1 MLSIWSVAGLVFVY
15 LAIVFLIAVFSSPR
29 LKRSSPY
36 IYALALGIHC
46 TSWAFF
52 GTTTQAIQFGW
63 AFVPTYLGVILV
75 MIFGYSTLL
84 KIARL
89 CQKHHISSLADFLG
103 ARYQQSN
110 ILAGAVTLLCFV
122 GVIPYIALQ
131 LDAITMIISMISAPS
146 ANWTNSL
153 GAYVSILMALFAIL
167 FGARQL
173 DLTQKHAALMLTLA
187 FSSIVKV
194 VALCIVGIYVCY
206 FLFDGIYDLLIKSFE
221 NTTSRKIFN
230 SESSTWVYLTHVL
243 LGIASMFC
251 LPRQFHVNF
260 IEFNNEKE
268 LKTARWLLP
277 SYLLMMTLF
286 VLPIGMAGTLLFPDG
301 QFSSDSFAISIPLS
315 QNNTWGV
322 ISAFIG
328 GLAASTSMVI
338 VATLALGI
346 MIANNLITPLWFF
359 VKKSNIADRGL
370 SVDNILLIRQL
381 SILVII
387 GVAYFYHL
395 HISQSAS
402 LVKTGSVA
410 MSLLAQTFP
419 AIIGGIYWR
428 RASSK
433 GALIGILLGVCL
445 WVYYLLYPSV
455 LAGFYFEESPSDMA
469 LASGF
474 VISIAL
480 NCVIFI
486 LVSLISNSKP
496 PLNFDEAAEPSRIVT
511 IQQLSKTFEQVI
523 PNHSFTD
530 DLSEQSMAFPNAQA
544 TPVQLSRARQI
555 LSAHLGNAS
564 AKIVLDAI
572 SSSTNISKD
581 DFGEWVEVATKSF
594 KFNRE
599 LLQSSV
605 NYLPQGIRL
614 VDADLNLVAWNE
626 KYEALFEYPKGYL
639 QIGMKLQ
646 DILEFNSKRG
656 ILGLEGRIDDQDA
669 IDKRLTLVKDKKPF
683 KRVVTQSNGITM
695 EISGSPLPIGGYVTA
710 FNDITEY
717 IQIQTELEQS
727 KTELEQRVRS
737 RTAELNQA
745 KDEAERANISKTK
758 FLAAA
763 GHDLM
768 QPFNAASLFANL
780 LHKQQ
785 TKEKDIKLSR
795 GLISALDNANELLS
809 MLLDMTKLESGL
821 INPQPTFFMLDDLLS
836 PLAHEFSMI
845 AKQKGLE
852 FKYVQ
857 TSIWVN
863 TDKQL
868 LSRIL
873 QNLLSNAVRYTD
885 SGKIVLG
892 VKHIDPQN
900 IKVLVIDTGS
910 GIPEDQLEFV
920 FDEFK
925 QVNTSNTGQGLG
937 LGLTIVQKLS
947 DLLNIGIDINS
958 LVNKGT
964 RFSLSV
970 KRAQNKNND
979 AMQLKLK
986 TDPLQKLKGKTVLL
1000 IENDPLVIEAMQT
1013 LLRSWEMNT
1022 ILCTSS
1028 KDVKELGTVS
1038 IDIAIIDYH
1047 LDFGENGIAL
1057 FDELNQSRNTSIKG
1071 ILITANR
1078 DESIQTLAVS
1088 NGLIYMPKPVKEIVL
1103 KRSLNRLIK
1112 S

>member
-15 LAIVFLIAVFSSPR
+15 LAIVFMVAMFSSTR
-29 LKRSSPY
+29 VKKASPY
-36 IYALALGIHC
+36 VYALALGIHC

-75 MIFGYSTLL
+75 MIFGYSALL
-84 KIARL
+84 KIARV
-89 CQKHHISSLADFLG
+89 CQKHHISSLADYLG
-103 ARYQQSN
+103 ARYQHSN
-110 ILAGAVTLLCFV
+110 LLAGTVTLLCFV

-131 LDAITMIISMISAPS
+131 LDAITMIISLISIQS
-146 ANWTNSL
+146 GGWSSSI
-153 GAYVSILMALFAIL
+153 GAYVSLLMALFAIL

-173 DLTQKHAALMLTLA
+173 DLTQKHSALMVTLA
-187 FSSIVKV
+187 FSSLIKV
-194 VALCIVGIYVCY
+194 IALCFVGIYICY
-206 FLFDGIYDLLIKSFE
+206 FLFDGIFDLLAKSFAE
-221 NTTSRKIFN
+221 PTSRQIFYA
-230 SESSTWVYLTHVL
+230 ESSIWVYLTHIV

-268 LKTARWLLP
+268 LKTARWVLP
-277 SYLLMMTLF
+277 CYLLLMSLF
-286 VLPIGMAGTLLFPDG
+286 VLPIGLAGTLLFPDG
-301 QFSSDSFAISIPLS
+301 QFSSDSFAISIPMS
-315 QNNTWGV
+315 QGNMWGV

-346 MIANNLITPLWFF
+346 MIANNFITPLWFF
-359 VKKSNIADRGL
+359 IKKSNIAQRGL

-387 GVAYFYHL
+387 GIAYFYHVYV
-395 HISQSAS
+395 SQSAS

-419 AIIGGIYWR
+419 AIIGAIYWR
-428 RASSK
+428 KASLK
-433 GALIGILLGVCL
+433 GVFGGMILGVSL
-445 WVYYLLYPSV
+445 WVIYLLYPSI
-455 LAGFYFEESPSDMA
+455 LAGFYFEDSPSDLA
-469 LASGF
+469 LAAGFAISITVNIVTF
-474 VISIAL
+474 VI
-480 NCVIFI
+480 
-486 LVSLISNSKP
+486 VSLITNRHENP
-496 PLNFDEAAEPSRIVT
+496 QFNDETKTSRGVT
-511 IQQLSKTFEQVI
+511 IEQLSKTFEQVI

-530 DLSEQSMAFPNAQA
+530 DLLEQNTEFPNAQA
-544 TPVQLSRARQI
+544 TASQLTRARQI

-572 SSSTNISKD
+572 SSSTSISKD
-581 DFGEWVEVATKSF
+581 DFGEWVEMATKSF

-626 KYEALFEYPKGYL
+626 KYEALFEYPDGYL

-656 ILGLEGRIDDQDA
+656 ILGLEGTIDDQDA
-669 IDKRLTLVKDKKPF
+669 IEKRLLLIKDKQSF
-683 KRVVTQSNGITM
+683 KRVVTQSNGLTM

-717 IQIQTELEQS
+717 MQIQKELERS
-727 KTELEQRVRS
+727 KSELEQRVKY
-737 RTAELNQA
+737 RTAELNEA
-745 KDEAERANISKTK
+745 KDEAERANLSKTK

-785 TKEKDIKLSR
+785 VNEDDIKLSS
-795 GLISALDNANELLS
+795 GLIGALDNANELLS

-821 INPQPTFFMLDDLLS
+821 IKPQPTLFMLDDLLA

-845 AKQKGLE
+845 AKQKGIELS
-852 FKYVQ
+852 YIQ
-857 TSIWVN
+857 SSIWVH

-868 LSRIL
+868 LSRII
-873 QNLLSNAVRYTD
+873 QNLLSNAVRYTQQ
-885 SGKIVLG
+885 GKIVLG
-892 VKHIDPQN
+892 
-900 IKVLVIDTGS
+900 IKRVSKTHFKLVVIDTGS
-910 GIPEDQLEFV
+910 GIPDDQLEFV

-925 QVNTSNTGQGLG
+925 QVSTSNTGQGLG

-947 DLLNIGIDINS
+947 ELLSIKIKIASELD
-958 LVNKGT
+958 KGT
-964 RFSLSV
+964 QFSLTMRRSESQLT
-970 KRAQNKNND
+970 K
-979 AMQLKLK
+979 AMQER
-986 TDPLQKLKGKTVLL
+986 QVIQRSEQFSGKHVLL
-1000 IENDPLVIEAMQT
+1000 IENDALVTRAMST
-1013 LLRSWEMNT
+1013 LLQSWGM
-1022 ILCTSS
+1022 LVHHCASS
-1028 KDVKELGTVS
+1028 NDLIRIESEK

-1047 LDFGENGIAL
+1047 LDFGENGISL
-1057 FDELNQSRNTSIKG
+1057 FKQINKNMNPPVKG

-1078 DESIQTLAVS
+1078 DESIQNLAA
-1088 NGLIYMPKPVKEIVL
+1088 NNDLIYMTKPIKEIVL
-1103 KRSLNRLIK
+1103 KRSLNKLLK
-1112 S
+1112 T